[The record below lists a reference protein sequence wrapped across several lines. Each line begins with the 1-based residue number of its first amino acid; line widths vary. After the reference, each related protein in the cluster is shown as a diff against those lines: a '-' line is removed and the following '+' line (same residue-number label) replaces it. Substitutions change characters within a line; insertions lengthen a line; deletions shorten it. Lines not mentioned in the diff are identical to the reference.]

1 MCSRLGTE
9 LGVDPDSILQTS
21 HGRRSIET
29 LRLYDP
35 SKANWEC
42 PSSDCSSSLNCPS
55 PLTAI
60 LDVSAVEGAIP
71 REFGADAALVP
82 GAEAILASLESIDAR
97 WAIVT
102 SGSRALVEG
111 WLDVMQLVQPKHLIV
126 AQDVEHGK
134 PDPECYLLAKKRLGL
149 DAETLACVVEDSIA
163 GVISGKAS
171 NCKVLAVATTYPPR
185 QLLRAGAD
193 WVINDLRDVQITGH
207 DATGAVTIKICKS
220 LESGGREKEKGLKG
234 GTEP

>member
-1 MCSRLGTE
+1 MSVKRCL
-9 LGVDPDSILQTS
+9 L
-21 HGRRSIET
+21 RSQRSFAT
-29 LRLYDP
+29 D
-35 SKANWEC
+35 NV
-42 PSSDCSSSLNCPS
+42 
-55 PLTAI
+55 I

-82 GAEAILASLESIDAR
+82 GAKAILASLENIDAR

-134 PDPECYLLAKKRLGL
+134 PHPECYLLGKKRLDL
-149 DAETLACVVEDSIA
+149 AAETLACVVEDSTA

-171 NCKVLAVATTYPPR
+171 NCKVLGVATTYHPR
-185 QLLRAGAD
+185 QLLQAGAD
-193 WVINDLRDVQITGH
+193 WVINDLQDVQIIGH
-207 DATGAVTIKICKS
+207 DATGGVTIKICNS
-220 LESGGREKEKGLKG
+220 FQSG
-234 GTEP
+234 

>member
-1 MCSRLGTE
+1 MIRAKPIGNVRQAIIS
-9 LGVDPDSILQTS
+9 
-21 HGRRSIET
+21 
-29 LRLYDP
+29 P
-35 SKANWEC
+35 SGLKWF
-42 PSSDCSSSLNCPS
+42 PQLIM
-55 PLTAI
+55 I

-111 WLDVMQLVQPKHLIV
+111 WLDVMQLAQPKHLIV

-149 DAETLACVVEDSIA
+149 DAETAACVIEDSTA

-171 NCKVLAVATTYPPR
+171 NCKVIGVATTYPPR

-193 WVINDLRDVQITGH
+193 WVINDLRDVQIIDH

-220 LESGGREKEKGLKG
+220 FQSGVKEGEGAKG
-234 GTEP
+234 GY